1 MLASCVI
8 DYLKEIPSEGKSAT
22 VYIYCDYGKLEEQTA
37 ISLAGNVTK
46 QLLQHQDSVPERVQ
60 KIYQYH
66 REKETRPNFGEVLEM
81 TACSMVSLSRIFL
94 IVDAL
99 DELGHT
105 GNVRQTLI
113 RHLRQLQ
120 DLHYLNLMTTSRE
133 IPYLALDFHQPQCME
148 LRANPGDVRR
158 YVEGHIRNLS
168 KCVEKNASLQATIAN
183 TIVDSVDG
191 M

>member
-1 MLASCVI
+1 MLASRII
-8 DYLKEIPSEGKSAT
+8 DHLKNTSSEENTVT
-22 VYIYCDYGKLEEQTA
+22 VYVYCDYGKQEEQTA
-37 ISLAGNVTK
+37 IGLAGNVTK
-46 QLLQHQDSVPERVQ
+46 QLLQHQDSIPERVE

-66 REKETRPNFGEVLEM
+66 REKETRPNFEEVLEM

-94 IVDAL
+94 IVDAF
-99 DELGHT
+99 DELGHA
-105 GNVRQTLI
+105 GEVRQTLI
-113 RHLRQLQ
+113 RHFRQLQ

-148 LRANPGDVRR
+148 LRANPGDVRK
-158 YVEGHIRNLS
+158 YVEGHIGNLS
-168 KCVEKNASLQATIAN
+168 KCVERNAILQETIAN

>member
-1 MLASCVI
+1 MLASRII
-8 DYLKEIPSEGKSAT
+8 DHLKKLSGEENTAT
-22 VYIYCDYGKLEEQTA
+22 VYIYCDYGKQEDQTA
-37 ISLAGNVTK
+37 ISLAENVTK
-46 QLLQHQDSVPERVQ
+46 QLLQHQVSIPERVQ

-66 REKETRPNFGEVLEM
+66 SEKVTRPNFEEVLEM
-81 TACSMVSLSRIFL
+81 TACSMVPLSRIFL

-105 GNVRQTLI
+105 GKVRQTLI

-120 DLHYLNLMTTSRE
+120 DLHDLNLMTTSRE
-133 IPYLALDFHQPQCME
+133 IPHLALELHQPQCME
-148 LRANPGDVRR
+148 LRADPGDVRK
-158 YVEGHIRNLS
+158 YVEGQIGNLS
-168 KCVEKNASLQATIAN
+168 KCVQRNANLQETIAN